1 LKGIKMRLRELK
13 ELIDNALES
22 GVNPNL
28 RVFMT
33 VDDGDDIEYTRE
45 VSHGDEVGL
54 DKDEIYTILK
64 EDMEKDDELVFELI

>member
-1 LKGIKMRLRELK
+1 MRLRELK